1 MGLTRPR
8 AYQIYDID
16 YKQAVRVISKN
27 NVTLGGGAPSQV
39 DGVNLSL
46 NDRVLVAG
54 QNNGAQNGLYYVTT
68 VGSGSNGTWQRSI
81 DGNET
86 GEILAGMIVMVTEG
100 TTYADTQWK
109 LITNNPIT
117 IGVTAL
123 TFEQTSAYSFGS
135 IAVSGQSSIV
145 ADTVGDVL
153 TVIAGNNI
161 ALTTDSVSDA
171 LTISVTGISLNSIS
185 NGSSNVNVVSSGGN
199 VTIGVDGTSNLA
211 VFSTQGLAVAGNVS
225 ASNIN
230 LSGNIVDSNALSII
244 TASGNVSLA
253 PGGTNVI
260 VATSSGANIT
270 GTLSAT
276 GNATV
281 GNLSTTTVTATT
293 VAGTLST
300 ASQPNI
306 TTVGTLGSLSVTG
319 NISGGNVS
327 GTRGVF
333 TNLVGTLETAAQPN
347 ITSVGT
353 LSSLSVT
360 GNVTGGNL
368 TTGGQLLATGNI
380 TGGNLLVQNNAVIN
394 GDLTVTGNA
403 TLTGNIL
410 GDRILNGNTQIEID
424 TPGGIARVSV
434 GGVSNVALFTTSGI
448 DVTGNSTATGNI
460 VGENIIASGRVIA
473 TGNVVGNTFIGNGSE
488 LTGIYSFAT
497 IAVSGQS
504 NVVAEV
510 ISDTLTLSAGSGIAI
525 TTDAGNDIV
534 TISSIA
540 NESIFATGGSM
551 GTIVEVT
558 TVSEDLGLITGVV
571 IDSYDLGT
579 ITTGGIVAPSLLL
592 LPSYTV
598 SGLPNADPAGQMVF
612 VSNESGG
619 SVPAFSDG
627 TNWRRVTD
635 RTIVS

>member
-27 NVTLGGGAPSQV
+27 SVTLSGGAPSQV

-46 NDRVLVAG
+46 NDRVLVAA
-54 QNNGAQNGLYYVTT
+54 QSNSAQNGLYYVTT

-100 TTYADTQWK
+100 TGYADTQWK

-117 IGVTAL
+117 IGVTGL

-135 IAVSGQSSIV
+135 IAVAGQNSIV

-185 NGSSNVNVVSSGGN
+185 NGTSNVNVVSSGGN
-199 VTIGVDGTSNLA
+199 VTVGIAGTSNVA
-211 VFSTQGLAVAGNVS
+211 VFS
-225 ASNIN
+225 
-230 LSGNIVDSNALSII
+230 
-244 TASGNVSLA
+244 
-253 PGGTNVI
+253 
-260 VATSSGANIT
+260 ATGANIT
-270 GTLSAT
+270 GTFNAT
-276 GNATV
+276 GNANV
-281 GNLSTTTVTATT
+281 GNIGAVNAVFTNISGTLTTAAQTNITSVGTLGSLAVTGNISGGNLLTNGNIVDTGAISIVTAASGNVNLAPNGTNTLVVTTTGANITGTFNATGNANVSNLGAATVVATT
-293 VAGTLST
+293 LTGTLST

-306 TTVGTLGSLSVTG
+306 TSVGTLGSLTVTA
-319 NISGGNVS
+319 NV
-327 GTRGVF
+327 
-333 TNLVGTLETAAQPN
+333 A
-347 ITSVGT
+347 
-353 LSSLSVT
+353 
-360 GNVTGGNL
+360 GGNL
-368 TTGGQLLATGNI
+368 TTVGQVVATGNI
-380 TGGNLLVQNNAVIN
+380 TGGNLSIVNDVTISGNLS
-394 GDLTVTGNA
+394 VTGNA
-403 TLTGNIL
+403 TLSGNIL
-410 GDRILNGNTQIEID
+410 GDRIQNGSTSID
-424 TPGGIARVSV
+424 IQTPSGNANISISGT
-434 GGVSNVALFTTSGI
+434 SNVAVFSATGANITGALG
-448 DVTGNSTATGNI
+448 VTGNITGGNI
-460 VGENIIASGRVIA
+460 LGNGAGLSGI
-473 TGNVVGNTFIGNGSE
+473 NTFG
-488 LTGIYSFAT
+488 T

-504 NVVAEV
+504 NVVADS
-510 ISDTLTLSAGSGIAI
+510 ISDILTLSAGSGIAI
-525 TTDAGNDIV
+525 TTDAGNDVV

-540 NESIFATGGSM
+540 NESIFAIGGSM
-551 GTIVEVT
+551 GTILEVT
-558 TVSEDLGLITGVV
+558 TVSEDLGLITDIV

-598 SGLPNADPAGQMVF
+598 SGLPTADPAGQMVY